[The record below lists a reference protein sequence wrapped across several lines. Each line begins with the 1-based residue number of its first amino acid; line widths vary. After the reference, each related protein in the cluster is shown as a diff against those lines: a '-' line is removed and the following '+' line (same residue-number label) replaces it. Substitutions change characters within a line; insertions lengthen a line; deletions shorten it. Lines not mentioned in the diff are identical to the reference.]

1 MKPSPSSPSS
11 SPLSFMANP
20 INDDAAGDPHSGF
33 TTRGHEA
40 ERTADGSIDFGSDED
55 DEIDRYK

>member
-1 MKPSPSSPSS
+1 
-11 SPLSFMANP
+11 MANP